1 MENGVDI
8 KEQSRMLATL
18 TSSKVFMVVLDI
30 LDLGR
35 KYLYFGICFHIIT
48 NHSLE
53 MNHHSKSD
61 FKPISQIWKNGI
73 VFHFVL
79 RLTFTSLLSS
89 DFFASSFTH
98 FLYTFH
104 PLRDQLTRG
113 SCAVF
118 CLISYILL

>member
-61 FKPISQIWKNGI
+61 FKPITNLEEWN
-73 VFHFVL
+73 
-79 RLTFTSLLSS
+79 RLPLCLTS
-89 DFFASSFTH
+89 DFYVTAIF
-98 FLYTFH
+98 
-104 PLRDQLTRG
+104 
-113 SCAVF
+113 
-118 CLISYILL
+118 